1 MKKKVA
7 DQKNPTNKT
16 KASGGGK
23 TGKPVAVKNMTSA
36 EIKRLIEDLQTHQVE
51 LEAQNEE
58 LRVMQ
63 DELES
68 ARDKYQDLY
77 DFSPVAYLTLGE
89 CDIMRDV
96 NLTGT
101 SLLGIDR
108 SRMTGLSF
116 KKLIHKEDQDV
127 YYLNRQKLIDTGKRQ
142 AYELRMIKKDGSEF
156 HAGVECMI
164 IRNDRDSLGQIR
176 MVIMDV
182 SSRVK
187 AESEMKRQFEELRAA
202 NDELM
207 RFNRAVVDRELR
219 MIELKKE
226 VNEMCGR
233 LGQARRYHLDFE
245 EKNHECR

>member
-7 DQKNPTNKT
+7 NQKNPTNKT
-16 KASGGGK
+16 KAFEGSK
-23 TGKPVAVKNMTSA
+23 TNKPETVKNMTSA
-36 EIKRLIEDLQTHQVE
+36 EIKHLIEDLQTHQVE

-58 LRVMQ
+58 LSVMQ
-63 DELES
+63 DALES

-77 DFSPVAYLTLGE
+77 DFSPVAYLTHGE
-89 CDIMRDV
+89 GDIIRDV
-96 NLTGT
+96 NLTGS

-108 SRMTGLSF
+108 SHMTGLSF
-116 KKLIHKEDQDV
+116 RKLIHKEDQDV
-127 YYLNRQKLIDTGKRQ
+127 YHLNQQKLVDTGERQ

-156 HAGVECMI
+156 HAGIECMV
-164 IRNDRDSLGQIR
+164 IRNDRDTIGQIR

-187 AESEMKRQFEELRAA
+187 AESELKRHFEELRAV
-202 NDELM
+202 NDELT
-207 RFNRAVVDRELR
+207 RFNRAAVDRELR

-226 VNEMCGR
+226 VNELCSR

-245 EKNHECR
+245 EKNHESR